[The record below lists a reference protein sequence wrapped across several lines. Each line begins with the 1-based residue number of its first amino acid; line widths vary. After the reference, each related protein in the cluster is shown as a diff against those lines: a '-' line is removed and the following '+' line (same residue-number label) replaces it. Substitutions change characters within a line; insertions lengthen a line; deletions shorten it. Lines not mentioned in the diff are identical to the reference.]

1 LTPPSIQLSQRSIDH
16 YNFVFALELVQVCHH
31 RKTSVLVPKLDFA
44 KAFDTVSWA
53 DLLEILQA

>member
-1 LTPPSIQLSQRSIDH
+1 M
-16 YNFVFALELVQVCHH
+16 FALELVQVCHH
-31 RKTSVLVPKLDFA
+31 RKTSVLVPKLDFT